1 QIDAR
6 KRRHLHGV
14 GVVGVARTDVSDAAP
29 DLVGLVEGIGA
40 PDRARI
46 ARRVERHVAGGAG
59 TDAVDDAAIEIGIA
73 TPYLPLRR
81 NAAGDAGPHALHAN
95 GAGGAE
101 GAVGVLSARVVLV
114 DLEQGAGER
123 KIAVQELVLGA
134 RLQILVLLG
143 RQLLRAGRRSELL
156 ERGIER

>member
-1 QIDAR
+1 
-6 KRRHLHGV
+6 
-14 GVVGVARTDVSDAAP
+14 
-29 DLVGLVEGIGA
+29 GA
-40 PDRARI
+40 SA
-46 ARRVERHVAGGAG
+46 
-59 TDAVDDAAIEIGIA
+59 
-73 TPYLPLRR
+73 
-81 NAAGDAGPHALHAN
+81 NALNADGC
-95 GAGGAE
+95 GGAE

-156 ERGIER
+156 ERGIERGRVGEIVGLRAGRRDDRRMAVVWQS